1 MNLPSAPELPAVVR
15 WSDRFKPPGRRGV
28 NVGAVILHRSSGPRG
43 TIVASALLTQVGGA
57 ASIAAPAPPTE
68 DVSMPSRCFAWL
80 LAALSAAAPALAV
93 AQAAPSP
100 PPYATTKVTDSVYVF
115 RMLGHQAMFVV
126 TPDGVIAT
134 DPVGFVNKQGGEIF
148 LAEIRKVTSAPVKY
162 VVYSHHHYDHIAGGK
177 PFKDAGA
184 TFVAHRNA
192 QVHLAALKNPEIVPP
207 DQVVDERSTLELGGV
222 RVDLVY
228 AGRNHSDNSLVL
240 HVPKDRIIFTVDWI
254 PVQAVLFRDLPDGFL
269 PDWFDGLDRVLAMDW
284 DRMIP
289 GHPAPGGRLG
299 TKDDVRAL
307 KDYMNDVSKAAQQL
321 AAEGKCLND
330 DAMRAVRL
338 PKYEG
343 WGAYN
348 LYLFGNVERFCE
360 YWGRGY

>member
-1 MNLPSAPELPAVVR
+1 MEIAVRPALALASCVL
-15 WSDRFKPPGRRGV
+15 
-28 NVGAVILHRSSGPRG
+28 ALAG
-43 TIVASALLTQVGGA
+43 TPATSALAQT
-57 ASIAAPAPPTE
+57 AAPA
-68 DVSMPSRCFAWL
+68 AG
-80 LAALSAAAPALAV
+80 
-93 AQAAPSP
+93 P
-100 PPYATTKVTDSVYVF
+100 PPFATTRVADNVYVF
-115 RMLGHQAMFVV
+115 RMLGHQSMFVV

-134 DPVGFVNKQGGEIF
+134 DPIGFVNKKGGEVF

-192 QVHLAALKNPEIVPP
+192 HKHLAALQNPDVVLP
-207 DQVVDERSTLELGGV
+207 DQVLDDASTLELGGT
-222 RVDLVY
+222 RLDLVFV
-228 AGRNHSDNSLVL
+228 GRNHSDNTLVMHL
-240 HVPKDRIIFTVDWI
+240 PKEKLIFTVDWL

-269 PDWFDGLDRVLAMDW
+269 PDWFDGIDRVLAMDW
-284 DRMIP
+284 ERMIP

-307 KDYMNDVSKAAQQL
+307 KAYMTDVSDAAKQL
-321 AAEGKCLND
+321 AREDKCLND
-330 DAMRAVRL
+330 EAMTAVKL

-343 WGAYN
+343 WGAYG
-348 LYLFGNVERFCE
+348 LFLPRNIERFCE